1 MVSEYRSSVP
11 TVLESDKSVL
21 EMYKIYFGNFGVWEF
36 SFEFRDATSEFR
48 KCTETAEWDFGSFRV
63 RKVSFG
69 NVEHWLRQFGEQNIS
84 FQFRKATS
92 QFRKGKSQF
101 WNAEV
106 RLLCNASTF
115 PDSENRCIVT
125 CPLKIREKYIGNFC
139 IYQAL
144 FHCGDNKPTIPLLLS
159 PFPFS

>member
-36 SFEFRDATSEFR
+36 SFECRDATSEFR

-69 NVEHWLRQFGEQNIS
+69 NVEHRLRQFGEQNIS
-84 FQFRKATS
+84 FQT
-92 QFRKGKSQF
+92 

-144 FHCGDNKPTIPLLLS
+144 FHCGDSFNNPTIPLLLS